1 MKNMIKN
8 RCAWMLVAV
17 ACLLCVSCIQNP
29 PVEARKTKKV
39 VFYVKTINV
48 STEPMPTSRA
58 YGIRA
63 PIYDDT
69 DGQELTDLYFF
80 VDGELAC
87 HQQNSQSDFGT
98 IELELEVYEAPASVP
113 ALKSGSVRSA

>member
-8 RCAWMLVAV
+8 RCAWLLVAV

-29 PVEARKTKKV
+29 PIETQRTKKV
-39 VFYVKTINV
+39 VFYIQTLKVATDPIQI
-48 STEPMPTSRA
+48 SRSD
-58 YGIRA
+58 GKRA

-87 HQQNSQSDFGT
+87 HQHNSQSDFGT
-98 IELELEVYEAPASVP
+98 IELELE
-113 ALKSGSVRSA
+113 